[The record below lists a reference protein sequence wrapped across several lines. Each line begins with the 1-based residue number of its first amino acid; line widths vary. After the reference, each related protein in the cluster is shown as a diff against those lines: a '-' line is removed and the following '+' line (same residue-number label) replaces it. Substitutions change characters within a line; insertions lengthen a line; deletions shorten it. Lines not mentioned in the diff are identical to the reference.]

1 MMKNLALILLFVA
14 TAASTNAQ
22 SVKSAGD
29 GELITRFNVTYANRL
44 GETKIWKAEDYEK
57 GEWSESN
64 KMGILGDCSPKV
76 VDNPKKDAI
85 NQNAKCLQLTVG
97 AEQTEGQGGYDLFK
111 MDLPVNDET
120 NHRFNLYGRRRIS
133 LLYKPG
139 VKSTESFNVNL
150 ELHRTTGGKKYALK
164 LGAWYDGK
172 GGGNAFT
179 STLNPTKKR
188 ARQALNTRILTT
200 SPTCSSSMP
209 RPERVMT
216 ITRCRTTRG
225 NVSISTT

>member
-1 MMKNLALILLFVA
+1 MKNLALILLFVA

-22 SVKSAGD
+22 TTTPSVTSTGKGK
-29 GELITRFNVTYANRL
+29 LITRFDVTYANRL

-76 VDNPKKDAI
+76 VDNPKKNAI

-97 AEQTEGQGGYDLFK
+97 AEQTEGQGGYDNFK
-111 MDLPVNDET
+111 MYLPWNDSDHE
-120 NHRFNLYGRRRIS
+120 RFNLYGRRRIS

-139 VKSTESFNVNL
+139 DGSTDFNVNL
-150 ELHRTTGGKKYALK
+150 ELHRTKGTKEENYALK

-179 STLNPTKKR
+179 STLSPTR
-188 ARQALNTRILTT
+188 LRIL
-200 SPTCSSSMP
+200 
-209 RPERVMT
+209 R
-216 ITRCRTTRG
+216 TRR
-225 NVSISTT
+225 